1 MNIGDLVTRHDW
13 KEGEVLGI
21 IIEKDRSVATVQW
34 TKIPHGLTFARKT
47 SVSAL
52 KLVSGVNK

>member
-21 IIEKDRSVATVQW
+21 IIEKDRSMATVQW
-34 TKIPHGLTFARKT
+34 TKTPRGLTFARKT
-47 SVSAL
+47 SMVAL
-52 KLVSGVNK
+52 KLISGVDK